1 MPWNLGDETGYTMSM
16 QYTRLG
22 RTGLSVSKLCLGTMN
37 FGPLTDQNG
46 SFAIMDKA
54 LELGINFWDT
64 ADVYGWKLGER
75 ITEKIMGE
83 FFAQGGGRREK
94 VVLATKLYNKVGEW
108 PNEGRLSKL
117 RIKKGCEDSLK
128 AMKTDYIDL
137 MQMHHIDR
145 ECPWEEAW
153 EAFDQLQTE
162 GKVLYIGSSNF
173 AGWHIARAQERAAAR
188 HSLGLVSEQTKYHL
202 LCRYPELEVIPACET
217 YGLGLIPWSPLG
229 GGILG
234 GALKK
239 ASEGRRAAEHVQK
252 DIEKNR
258 PALEKWEA
266 LCAEVG
272 HNPADLALAWLLS
285 NPVVTAP
292 IIGPRTVEQLVG
304 SLKALEISID
314 ATLRQ
319 RIDEIF
325 PAVGIYGTES
335 KPAPEA
341 YAW

>member
-1 MPWNLGDETGYTMSM
+1 M

-22 RTGLSVSKLCLGTMN
+22 RTGLSVSRLCLGTMN
-37 FGPLTDQNG
+37 FGPVTTQPD

-64 ADVYGWKLGER
+64 ADVYGWKQGER
-75 ITEKIMGE
+75 ITEKIIGE

-94 VVLATKLYNKVGEW
+94 VVLATKLYGSTGNW

-117 RIKKGCEDSLK
+117 RIKKGCEASLK
-128 AMKTDYIDL
+128 AMQTDYIDL
-137 MQMHHIDR
+137 LQMHHIDR
-145 ECPWEEAW
+145 DCPWEEAW
-153 EAFDQLQTE
+153 EAFDQLITE

-173 AGWHIARAQERAAAR
+173 AGWHIARAQERAAVR
-188 HSLGLVSEQTKYHL
+188 HTLGLVAEQTKYHL
-202 LCRYPELEVIPACET
+202 LCRYPELEVIPACEA

-234 GALKK
+234 GALQK
-239 ASEGRRAAEHVQK
+239 ASEGRRANENVQK
-252 DIEKNR
+252 EIEKNR

-266 LCAEVG
+266 LCAEIG
-272 HNPADLALAWLLS
+272 ETPADVALAWLLS
-285 NPVVTAP
+285 NKVVTAP
-292 IIGPRTVEQLVG
+292 IIGPRTVEQLEG
-304 SLKALEISID
+304 SLKALEITID
-314 ATLRQ
+314 DDLKK

-325 PAVGIYGTES
+325 PAVGIFGNETR
-335 KPAPEA
+335 PAPEA

>member
-1 MPWNLGDETGYTMSM
+1 M

-22 RTGLSVSKLCLGTMN
+22 RTGLSVSRLCLGTMN
-37 FGPLTDQNG
+37 FGPVTSQPD

-54 LELGINFWDT
+54 LEQGINFWDT
-64 ADVYGWKLGER
+64 ADVYGWKQGER
-75 ITEKIMGE
+75 ITEKIIGE

-94 VVLATKLYNKVGEW
+94 VVLATKLYGSTGNW

-117 RIKKGCEDSLK
+117 RIKKGCEASLK
-128 AMKTDYIDL
+128 AMQTDYIDL
-137 MQMHHIDR
+137 LQMHHIDR
-145 ECPWEEAW
+145 DCPWEEAW
-153 EAFDQLQTE
+153 EAFDQLIAE

-188 HSLGLVSEQTKYHL
+188 HTLGLVAEQTKYHL
-202 LCRYPELEVIPACET
+202 LCRYPELEVIPACDA

-234 GALKK
+234 GALQK
-239 ASEGRRAAEHVQK
+239 ATEGRRANENVQK
-252 DIEKNR
+252 EIEKNR

-266 LCAEVG
+266 LCTEIG
-272 HNPADLALAWLLS
+272 ESPADVALAWLLS
-285 NPVVTAP
+285 NKVVTAP
-292 IIGPRTVEQLVG
+292 IIGPRTVEQLDG
-304 SLKALEISID
+304 SLKALEITID
-314 ATLRQ
+314 DDLKK

-325 PAVGIYGTES
+325 PAVSIFGNES
-335 KPAPEA
+335 RPAPEA